1 MPGAP
6 AVVTVLIPLPVTYNP
21 SAEGH
26 RDLIDDEEFCQTLE
40 DIAGQFGGGIL
51 HRFKNDP
58 PQGFWW
64 DRGYLHKDV
73 LAVIEVDIPDTAE
86 AREWLQSYA
95 KTVLAQRFR
104 QEAIYLKFV
113 GPVATMEVRP

>member
-1 MPGAP
+1 MPGVP
-6 AVVTVLIPLPVTYNP
+6 AVVTVLIPLPVAYNP
-21 SAEGH
+21 NAEGH
-26 RDLIDDEEFCQTLE
+26 RDLIDDEKFCQTME
-40 DIAGQFGGGIL
+40 DIAVQFGGGIL

-64 DRGYLHKDV
+64 DHGYLYKDV

-86 AREWLQSYA
+86 ARKWPQSYA

-113 GPVATMEVRP
+113 GPVETMEVRP